1 MPESWEVLTRDG
13 LIYRLVHEIAEIEN
27 KRQGGRWNDANRN
40 YVLDLVRD
48 TVQAVDGIR
57 GTQQQPAPRGGPAA
71 R

>member
-13 LIYRLVHEIAEIEN
+13 LIYRVVNEIAEIEQ
-27 KRQGGRWNDANRN
+27 KREGGRWKGADRN

-48 TVQAVDGIR
+48 TIQAVDGIR
-57 GTQQQPAPRGGPAA
+57 GTQQPATPRGGSTG